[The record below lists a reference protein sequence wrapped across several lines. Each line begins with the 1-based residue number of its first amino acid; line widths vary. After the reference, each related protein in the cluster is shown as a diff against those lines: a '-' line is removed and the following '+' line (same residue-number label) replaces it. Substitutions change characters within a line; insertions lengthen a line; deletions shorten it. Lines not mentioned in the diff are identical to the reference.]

1 MTTVLK
7 KTLTKAHRA
16 EIARDMVIAS
26 TKKAGDRISKE
37 LAKIQ
42 DCTKGCLLGYFYEKV
57 PEIPVSR
64 VAELLQHG
72 VLRSTCLTNIC
83 VYPSEGAEVFGELE
97 WRLVD
102 QSPRNLETNLFLWDP
117 MLRSW
122 DGYKTVFTGAYLG
135 RMAPELELLSSF
147 ADVPHVSLPNLK
159 PSAAKGGDAKIVN
172 QINSMQGRAMVQLH
186 AMKCL
191 MEEARLMYDNLLLA
205 MQQFK
210 NTEQLA
216 EGIPEAVQH
225 LPAELFEPAST
236 TQVADPKFIND
247 IRAKLAKGLPV

>member
-57 PEIPVSR
+57 PEIPVDR
-64 VAELLQHG
+64 VAVLLQQG
-72 VLRSTCLTNIC
+72 VLRSTGVTNTC

-97 WRLVD
+97 WRVAD
-102 QSPRNLETNLFLWDP
+102 QSSRNLETNRALWEP
-117 MLRSW
+117 MVRSW
-122 DGYKTVFTGAYLG
+122 DRYGTVFSSSYMG
-135 RMAPELELLSSF
+135 RMAPELEMLSSF
-147 ADVPHVSLPNLK
+147 ADVPHVSLPSMK
-159 PSAAKGGDAKIVN
+159 PGVAKGADGKIVN
-172 QINSMQGRAMVQLH
+172 QINSMHGRAMVQLH

-191 MEEARLMYDNLLLA
+191 LEEARTMYDNLLLA

-225 LPAELFEPAST
+225 FPAELFEPVST
-236 TQVADPKFIND
+236 TQVADPKFLND